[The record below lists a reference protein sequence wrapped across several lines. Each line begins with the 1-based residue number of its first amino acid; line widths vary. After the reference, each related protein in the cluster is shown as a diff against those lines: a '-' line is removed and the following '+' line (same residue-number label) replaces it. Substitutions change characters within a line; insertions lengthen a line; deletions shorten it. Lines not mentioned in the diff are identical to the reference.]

1 MRRKLVTDQTRCADA
16 NGLSSKNARFEFSV
30 KSIFFE
36 STTMMVRSP
45 FCSLIRSLTRSRM
58 RWSLAPMAAFWLAG
72 AAWAHAPSEPP
83 HQAFAL
89 GDLKLESGESIR
101 DFSISYVT
109 HGTLN
114 ANKSNA
120 VLMVTSIG
128 GNHHRIDYLIGPGK
142 ALDPAKYFII
152 CTDAIGNGLSTSP
165 SNSAVQPRM
174 QFPKFNIRDMVNSQQ
189 RLATEKFGIQKL
201 VTVVGASM
209 GGMQALQWAVSYPER
224 VDSVVPIIPLG
235 RTPAWTTGVL
245 EMLRQTIMADPR
257 WMGGNY
263 AASAPPEQGMR
274 LWAGWLSG
282 VITRTPGFQESQ
294 LPNASDAVAYLRG
307 VEDNGWKRM
316 DANDWIYQSWA
327 YDQHNLGTTPG
338 FNGDYPR
345 ALKSIKA
352 KTLVLAGTGD
362 LLNPEYEAMDAA
374 RYIADVRYVPIN
386 ERRAMGHVSGAGI
399 SAPENELQN
408 REAGNFLDVVTERGR
423 KIQ

>member
-1 MRRKLVTDQTRCADA
+1 MGAAL
-16 NGLSSKNARFEFSV
+16 
-30 KSIFFE
+30 
-36 STTMMVRSP
+36 
-45 FCSLIRSLTRSRM
+45 
-58 RWSLAPMAAFWLAG
+58 LAAMLAG
-72 AAWAHAPSEPP
+72 AALAHAPGEPA
-83 HQAFAL
+83 HQSFAL
-89 GDLKLESGESIR
+89 GDLKLESAEAIK

-114 ANKSNA
+114 ASKSNA
-120 VLMVTSIG
+120 ILMVTAIG
-128 GNHHRIDYLIGPGK
+128 GNHHRIDYLIGPGR

-165 SNSAVQPRM
+165 SNSKTQARM
-174 QFPKFNIRDMVNSQQ
+174 QFPKFNIRDMVASQQ
-189 RLATEKFGIQKL
+189 RLVTEKFGIKRL
-201 VTVVGASM
+201 VTVIGASM
-209 GGMQALQWAVSYPER
+209 GGMQALQWAASYPDM

-245 EMLRQTIMADPR
+245 EMLRQSIMADPR
-257 WMGGNY
+257 WLGGNY

-294 LPNASDAVAYLRG
+294 NPNAQDAIAYLKG
-307 VEDNGWKRM
+307 VEDAGWKRM
-316 DANDWIYQSWA
+316 DAADWIHQSWA

-338 FNGDYPR
+338 FNGDYHR

-352 KTLVLAGTGD
+352 KTLILAGTGD

-374 RYIADVRYVPIN
+374 HYIADVRYVPIN
-386 ERRAMGHVSGAGI
+386 ARRPMGHVSGGGI

-408 REAGNFLDVVTERGR
+408 REVDAFLEAVTERGR